1 MLSYAT
7 LSCTRS
13 RCTPWIVHA
22 RLYVWWIEL
31 RRRYDRSIVP
41 LICAARWSKL
51 SESKTGQPRIPMARA
66 FEGMRVSVTHMKVH
80 GVSSHLEGLAH
91 VPQLDILNA
100 PHKPG
105 FAGRGKGDSRVDR

>member
-1 MLSYAT
+1 
-7 LSCTRS
+7 
-13 RCTPWIVHA
+13 
-22 RLYVWWIEL
+22 
-31 RRRYDRSIVP
+31 
-41 LICAARWSKL
+41 
-51 SESKTGQPRIPMARA
+51 MARV